1 MPAPLGVTAK
11 RVAEEGDKK
20 VAQNQ
25 RGGLEDFL
33 TVYRSDWRRE
43 GERHRAAFTF
53 SSSPPNKGKKK
64 RNAVSPHDES
74 LEAHKHKSSAGKN
87 PCGLWKSSLIQ

>member
-64 RNAVSPHDES
+64 GMRCLPMMRAW
-74 LEAHKHKSSAGKN
+74 KHTNTNQVLAKILVGFGN
-87 PCGLWKSSLIQ
+87 QV